1 MRLWATRVYVSHLV
15 AAIILTTAGAAAAQ
29 GSSATAAQGSLATA
43 RDLYSAASYDD
54 ALAMLNGLHVSDH
67 RSNDGR
73 AIDQYRALCLLALG
87 RTDEAT
93 TAIQAIVTE
102 VPSYHLTEADVS
114 PRVRAAFRDVRR
126 LMLPGIIQQKYADA
140 KVAFDRKNLAA
151 ASEGF
156 KLVLEL
162 LGDSDLGSA
171 ANQPPLSQLR
181 PLASGFLD
189 LTAAAATPSVAPS
202 APLLIARRS
211 VPPPVAVSAP
221 APTPSPR
228 PAAPRIYGWEDANV
242 VGPIVLRQT
251 MPVLGDVFAQRQ
263 GTVEVII
270 NEAGLVE
277 TAMMT
282 SPVNAVYDGLVLA
295 AARSW
300 RYKPATIDGVA
311 VKFRHAIQLDLKRR

>member
-1 MRLWATRVYVSHLV
+1 MRLWATRAFVSHLA
-15 AAIILTTAGAAAAQ
+15 AAIILTTAGTA
-29 GSSATAAQGSLATA
+29 AAQGSLATA
-43 RDLYSAASYDD
+43 RDLYTAASYDD

-67 RSNDGR
+67 RSDDGR

-93 TAIQAIVTE
+93 SAIQAIVTE

-162 LGDSDLGSA
+162 LSDSDLGSA
-171 ANQPPLSQLR
+171 ANQSPLSQLR

-211 VPPPVAVSAP
+211 VPPP

-228 PAAPRIYGWEDANV
+228 PAAPRIYGWEDTNV

-270 NEAGLVE
+270 NEAGIVE